1 MAPYYISNDP
11 SVVECQASR
20 PWGVVKEDGETIGCH
35 PTKTAANDQ
44 MVAVSIAEDIDPGGE
59 WPPGE

>member
-11 SVVECQASR
+11 SVVDCTPSR
-20 PWGVVKEDGETIGCH
+20 PWGVIKDDMETIGCH
-35 PTKTAANDQ
+35 VTKRDASNQ
-44 MVAVSIAEDIDPGGE
+44 MVAVSIAEEIDPGGE